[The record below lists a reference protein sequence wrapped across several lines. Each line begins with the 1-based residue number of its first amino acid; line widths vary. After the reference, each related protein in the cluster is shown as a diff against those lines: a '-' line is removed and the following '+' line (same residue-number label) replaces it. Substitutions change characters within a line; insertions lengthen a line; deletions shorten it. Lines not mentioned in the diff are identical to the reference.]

1 MLTKIFDDHSLMP
14 TIISIAY
21 IFANGGYGGS
31 ATFSELLV
39 NFYVLL
45 WMLLICIAIIKK
57 SNATAIAV
65 GAVMAISFHTNYL
78 TGVYIL
84 LLTIAIPASAF
95 LAPKNNKK
103 AELEGSIKLCSLALI
118 GFSLSSIVILM
129 PIIALG
135 NIDEYFR
142 FQIGFLGSYSDS
154 TEFQLSHRI
163 IEIYKRINSQIPIL
177 AVIFYMTYHFFK
189 NKNSSFIYK
198 ERIIA
203 TSILII
209 FVSGYV
215 SVLIAGRNFSH
226 YYLLTL
232 PGLIVLSGALIAKS
246 NKTKTHNALPAI
258 VVLASCISI
267 GSEGVLYSLAGAKD
281 MALKIRGLDLKY
293 DSSRVVSSRIK
304 SLIKSDETVYVACAQ
319 PVIYQLIG
327 VSPPT
332 RFAFYPHHLNPEFT
346 KGLGTTVRAEINSIM
361 AKKPEFIIIGPNEN
375 CLQTP
380 IESIELLR
388 EEVQLYYSYF
398 DIIRGDTIMKLKR

>member
-203 TSILII
+203 TSIFII

-332 RFAFYPHHLNPEFT
+332 RFAFYPHHLSPEFT
-346 KGLGTTVRAEINSIM
+346 KGLGTTVRAEINS
-361 AKKPEFIIIGPNEN
+361 
-375 CLQTP
+375 
-380 IESIELLR
+380 
-388 EEVQLYYSYF
+388 
-398 DIIRGDTIMKLKR
+398 